1 LTVAVFLD
9 RDGVLNE
16 AIVREGLPCPPSSMD
31 ELVIVKDA
39 FSSLTSLRS
48 AGFRLIV
55 VTNQPDIARGTT
67 SRQTVEQINGHLL
80 KELPID
86 DVEICPHDDSERCD
100 CRKPLPGMLLRAGK
114 RHGIDLKQSFMV
126 GDRWRDIEAGR
137 RAGCRTVLIGDGYAE
152 GIRSKPDIAVPTL
165 TEAAQ
170 WIITKSNRP

>member
-1 LTVAVFLD
+1 LTQAVFLD

-16 AIVREGLPCPPSSMD
+16 AIVREGLPYPPSSVD

-67 SRQTVEQINGHLL
+67 SRQTVEQINGRLL

-86 DVEICPHDDSERCD
+86 DVEICPHDDSDGCD

-152 GIRSKPDIAVPTL
+152 GIRSKPDIAVATL